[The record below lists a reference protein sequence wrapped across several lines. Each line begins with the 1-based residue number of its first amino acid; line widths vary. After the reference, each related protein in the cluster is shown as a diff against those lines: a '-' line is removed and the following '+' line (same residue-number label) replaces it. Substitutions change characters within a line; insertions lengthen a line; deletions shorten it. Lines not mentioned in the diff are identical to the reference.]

1 MKTFRFFGSA
11 PETHNTIL
19 MIGRALG
26 CQHSR
31 KMTIGDTIAANA
43 NNGNVRAIEA
53 CEAHSELFEAI
64 SSNTKEQA

>member
-1 MKTFRFFGSA
+1 MLG
-11 PETHNTIL
+11 I
-19 MIGRALG
+19 ALG

-53 CEAHSELFEAI
+53 CEAHPELFETI
-64 SSNTKEQA
+64 SK

>member
-1 MKTFRFFGSA
+1 M
-11 PETHNTIL
+11 L
-19 MIGRALG
+19 GRALG

-43 NNGNVRAIEA
+43 NKGNVRAIEA
-53 CEAHSELFEAI
+53 CEAHPELFEAI